1 MLGFLILLIVICL
14 VLFALLLLVITDV
27 HRISRDLDYI
37 NHHNTNA
44 GITSNTNLPLIRK
57 LSAGINQNLNT
68 MHQLQIEQ
76 VEQEKKIH
84 QMLMDLTHDIKTPL
98 TVATGYVQL
107 LDRQPEAN
115 PKPSLARIANNLRS
129 VNYYLH
135 YLMDFNLIQ
144 EKTRSLNHQSVN
156 VSELLKN
163 ELFDYYDQLTASGLK
178 VTPAITDQLM
188 LETDETLMRRII
200 QNLIGNWLKYAKSQ
214 AKLSFARQ
222 DNHHLVMTF
231 SNDTAQPVSHVDQL
245 VDRFYTTDAART
257 TQSVGL
263 GLSIVQSLTT
273 TLGGKMKLEAH
284 DDSFTVKLTF
294 RTDKLPAH

>member
-107 LDRQPEAN
+107 LDRQPEAD
-115 PKPSLARIANNLRS
+115 PKPSLARIA

>member
-107 LDRQPEAN
+107 LDRQPEAD

-144 EKTRSLNHQSVN
+144 EKTRSLNHQAVN

-163 ELFDYYDQLTASGLK
+163 ELFDYYDQFTASGLK

-294 RTDKLPAH
+294 RTDKLPVH

>member
-107 LDRQPEAN
+107 LDRQPEAD

-156 VSELLKN
+156 ISELLKN

-294 RTDKLPAH
+294 RTDKLPVY

>member
-107 LDRQPEAN
+107 LDRQPEAD

>member
-1 MLGFLILLIVICL
+1 MLGILILLIVICL

-107 LDRQPEAN
+107 LDRQPEAD

-273 TLGGKMKLEAH
+273 TMGGKMKLEAH
-284 DDSFTVKLTF
+284 DDSFTVKLIF

>member
-98 TVATGYVQL
+98 PVATGYVQL
-107 LDRQPEAN
+107 LDRQPEAD

>member
-1 MLGFLILLIVICL
+1 MLGFLILLVVICL
-14 VLFALLLLVITDV
+14 VLFDLLLLVITDV

-107 LDRQPEAN
+107 LDRQPEAD

>member
-1 MLGFLILLIVICL
+1 MLGILILLIVICL

-68 MHQLQIEQ
+68 MHLLQIEQ

-107 LDRQPEAN
+107 LDRQPEAD

-294 RTDKLPAH
+294 RTDKLPVH

>member
-1 MLGFLILLIVICL
+1 MLGILILLIVICL

-107 LDRQPEAN
+107 LDRQPEAD

-144 EKTRSLNHQSVN
+144 EKTRILNHQAVN

-294 RTDKLPAH
+294 RTDKLPAR

>member
-107 LDRQPEAN
+107 LDRQPEAD

-200 QNLIGNWLKYAKSQ
+200 QNLIGNWFKYAKSQ

>member
-107 LDRQPEAN
+107 LDRQPEAD

-294 RTDKLPAH
+294 PTDKLPAH

>member
-107 LDRQPEAN
+107 LDRQPEAD

-144 EKTRSLNHQSVN
+144 EKTRSLNHQAVN

-294 RTDKLPAH
+294 RTDKLPAR

>member
-107 LDRQPEAN
+107 LDRQPEAD

-273 TLGGKMKLEAH
+273 TLGGKMKLEAD

>member
-1 MLGFLILLIVICL
+1 MLGILILLIVICIL
-14 VLFALLLLVITDV
+14 LFSLLLMVITDV

-84 QMLMDLTHDIKTPL
+84 QMLMDLTLDIKTPL

-107 LDRQPEAN
+107 LDRQPEAD

-273 TLGGKMKLEAH
+273 TLGGKMKLEAR

-294 RTDKLPAH
+294 RTDKLPVH

>member
-1 MLGFLILLIVICL
+1 MLGILILLIVICL

-107 LDRQPEAN
+107 LDRQPEAD

-144 EKTRSLNHQSVN
+144 EKTRSLNHQAVN

-178 VTPAITDQLM
+178 VTPDITDQLM

-294 RTDKLPAH
+294 RTDKLPAR

>member
-107 LDRQPEAN
+107 LDRRLKPI
-115 PKPSLARIANNLRS
+115 PSLPS
-129 VNYYLH
+129 P
-135 YLMDFNLIQ
+135 
-144 EKTRSLNHQSVN
+144 
-156 VSELLKN
+156 
-163 ELFDYYDQLTASGLK
+163 GL
-178 VTPAITDQLM
+178 P
-188 LETDETLMRRII
+188 
-200 QNLIGNWLKYAKSQ
+200 
-214 AKLSFARQ
+214 
-222 DNHHLVMTF
+222 
-231 SNDTAQPVSHVDQL
+231 
-245 VDRFYTTDAART
+245 TTC
-257 TQSVGL
+257 
-263 GLSIVQSLTT
+263 VQSTT
-273 TLGGKMKLEAH
+273 TCII
-284 DDSFTVKLTF
+284 
-294 RTDKLPAH
+294 

>member
-1 MLGFLILLIVICL
+1 MLGILILLIVICL

-107 LDRQPEAN
+107 LDRQPEAD

-200 QNLIGNWLKYAKSQ
+200 QNLIGTWLKYAKSQ

>member
-107 LDRQPEAN
+107 LDRQPEAD

-273 TLGGKMKLEAH
+273 TMGGKMKLEAH
-284 DDSFTVKLTF
+284 DDSFTVKLIF

>member
-1 MLGFLILLIVICL
+1 MLGILILLIVICL

-27 HRISRDLDYI
+27 HRISRDRDYI

-107 LDRQPEAN
+107 LDRQPEAD

-144 EKTRSLNHQSVN
+144 EKTRSLNHQAVN

-294 RTDKLPAH
+294 RTDKLPAR

>member
-1 MLGFLILLIVICL
+1 MLGILILLIVICL

-76 VEQEKKIH
+76 VEQENKSH

-107 LDRQPEAN
+107 LDRQPEAD

-144 EKTRSLNHQSVN
+144 EKTRSLNHQAVN
-156 VSELLKN
+156 VSEFLKN
-163 ELFDYYDQLTASGLK
+163 DLFDYYHQLTASGLK

-294 RTDKLPAH
+294 RTDKLPAR

>member
-1 MLGFLILLIVICL
+1 MLGILILLIVICL

-107 LDRQPEAN
+107 LDRQPEAD

-222 DNHHLVMTF
+222 DNHHLVITF

-294 RTDKLPAH
+294 RTDKLPAR

>member
-1 MLGFLILLIVICL
+1 MLGILILLIVICL

-107 LDRQPEAN
+107 LDRQPEAD

-263 GLSIVQSLTT
+263 GLSIVQSLTI

>member
-1 MLGFLILLIVICL
+1 MLGILILLIVICL

-107 LDRQPEAN
+107 LDRQPEED

-178 VTPAITDQLM
+178 VTPAIADQLM

-294 RTDKLPAH
+294 RTDKLPAR

>member
-107 LDRQPEAN
+107 LDRQPEAD

-144 EKTRSLNHQSVN
+144 EKPRSLNHQAVN

>member
-107 LDRQPEAN
+107 LHRQPEAD

>member
-107 LDRQPEAN
+107 LDRQPEAD

-144 EKTRSLNHQSVN
+144 EKTRSLNHQAVN

>member
-1 MLGFLILLIVICL
+1 MLGILILLIVICL

-107 LDRQPEAN
+107 LDRQPEAD

-144 EKTRSLNHQSVN
+144 EKTRSLNHQAVN

-273 TLGGKMKLEAH
+273 TMGGKMKLEAH
-284 DDSFTVKLTF
+284 DDSFTVKLIF

>member
-107 LDRQPEAN
+107 LDRQPEAD

-263 GLSIVQSLTT
+263 GLSIVQSRTT

>member
-37 NHHNTNA
+37 NPHNTNA

-107 LDRQPEAN
+107 LDRQPEAD

>member
-107 LDRQPEAN
+107 LDRQPEAD

-135 YLMDFNLIQ
+135 SLMDFNLIQ

>member
-1 MLGFLILLIVICL
+1 MLGILILLIVICL

-107 LDRQPEAN
+107 LDRQPEAD

-144 EKTRSLNHQSVN
+144 EKTRILNHQAVN

-273 TLGGKMKLEAH
+273 TMGGKMKLEAH
-284 DDSFTVKLTF
+284 DDSFTVKLIF

>member
-1 MLGFLILLIVICL
+1 MLGILILLIVICL

-107 LDRQPEAN
+107 LDRQPEAD

-144 EKTRSLNHQSVN
+144 EKTRSLNHQAVN

-222 DNHHLVMTF
+222 DHHHLVMTF

-294 RTDKLPAH
+294 RTDKLPAR

>member
-107 LDRQPEAN
+107 LDRQPEAD

-144 EKTRSLNHQSVN
+144 EKTSSLNHQSVN

>member
-107 LDRQPEAN
+107 LDRQPEAD

-263 GLSIVQSLTT
+263 GLSIVQPLTT

>member
-107 LDRQPEAN
+107 LDRQPEAD

-222 DNHHLVMTF
+222 DNHHLAMTF

>member
-27 HRISRDLDYI
+27 HRISRDLEYV

-107 LDRQPEAN
+107 LDRQPEAD

-144 EKTRSLNHQSVN
+144 EKTRSLNHH
-156 VSELLKN
+156 
-163 ELFDYYDQLTASGLK
+163 DQLTASGLK

-222 DNHHLVMTF
+222 DSHHLVMTF

>member
-1 MLGFLILLIVICL
+1 
-14 VLFALLLLVITDV
+14 
-27 HRISRDLDYI
+27 
-37 NHHNTNA
+37 
-44 GITSNTNLPLIRK
+44 
-57 LSAGINQNLNT
+57 

-107 LDRQPEAN
+107 LDRQPEAD

>member
-107 LDRQPEAN
+107 LDRQPEAD

-294 RTDKLPAH
+294 RTDKLPAR

>member
-107 LDRQPEAN
+107 LDRQPEAD

-144 EKTRSLNHQSVN
+144 EKTRSLNHQAVN

-163 ELFDYYDQLTASGLK
+163 ELFDYYDQFTASGLK

-294 RTDKLPAH
+294 RTDKLPAR